1 VGVRRDSDTLC
12 GVRCAREIE
21 KPWCRGS
28 FEMVCT
34 DLPSAHPWVQM
45 GKVWSRGTPP
55 CAAFWASSS
64 AGTCS
69 LGAPSCASP
78 AVFSPRR

>member
-1 VGVRRDSDTLC
+1 M
-12 GVRCAREIE
+12 I
-21 KPWCRGS
+21 
-28 FEMVCT
+28 CT
-34 DLPSAHPWVQM
+34 DLPSARPWVQT

-55 CAAFWASSS
+55 CAAFWASSW